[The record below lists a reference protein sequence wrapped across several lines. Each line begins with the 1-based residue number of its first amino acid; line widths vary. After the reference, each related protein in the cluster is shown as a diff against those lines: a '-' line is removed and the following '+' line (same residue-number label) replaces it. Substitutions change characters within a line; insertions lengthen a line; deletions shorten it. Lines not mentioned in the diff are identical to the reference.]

1 MLGRYLINF
10 NLNNI
15 PVHRS
20 DLLIIGGGVAG
31 LTAAVSAGDRL
42 NINILTKGKIKQ
54 SNTWFAQGGIAA
66 AVGQGDST
74 ASHFQDTINV
84 GGELCDKQAV
94 KVLVEEAPAAIE
106 FLEGLGTNF
115 DRQGGRLLFAREG
128 GHSRARVLHAGDG
141 TGSVVAATLGKAAT
155 KLRNLH
161 LSQNCF
167 VIDLL
172 TKNGS
177 CVGAIV
183 FDHDHHQYEAY
194 LAAAT
199 LLATGGLGQLFLAT
213 TNPLLATGDG
223 FAMAIRAKAEMARM
237 EFIQFHPTAF
247 YGHGNPRFLISEAV
261 RGAGAYLR
269 DSEGKR
275 FMVGIHKL
283 SELAPRDIVSREMVK
298 VMRKTGADFVL
309 LDATHIPK
317 ARLEAHFPGIYKYL
331 RTNGY
336 DMAKDLV
343 PVTPVAHYMMGGVKT
358 DLDGRTSLPGLFA
371 SGEVT
376 STGVHGANRLASN
389 SLLEGLVF
397 SRRVIR
403 YILKN
408 GLPGLGADMDWVES
422 SLPDAGTKPNW
433 DSIRASLQKFMWE
446 KVGIIRNE
454 KDLLDAN
461 TRIKEWKSLINSYQY
476 DTSPAWEVEN
486 MVQISEKIVDAA
498 LARTESVGAHFR
510 LS

>member
-10 NLNNI
+10 NLKNI
-15 PVHRS
+15 PVHKS
-20 DLLIIGGGVAG
+20 DLLIIGGGIAG
-31 LTAAVSAGDRL
+31 LTAAVAAGDNL
-42 NINILTKGKIKQ
+42 KINILTKGKIKQ

-74 ASHFQDTINV
+74 DSHFQDTIRV

-94 KVLVEEAPAAIE
+94 RILVEEAAAAID
-106 FLEGLGTNF
+106 FLVDLGAKF
-115 DRQGGRLLFAREG
+115 DSKDGRLLFAREG
-128 GHSRARVLHAGDG
+128 GHSRARVLHIADG
-141 TGSVVAATLGKAAT
+141 TGSAVAATLGKAAT
-155 KLRNLH
+155 NLRHLR

-172 TKNGS
+172 TRGGN

-183 FDHDHHQYEAY
+183 FDHDNNRYEAY
-194 LAAAT
+194 MAAAT

-223 FAMAIRAKAEMARM
+223 FAMAIRAKVKMAGM

-247 YGHGNPRFLISEAV
+247 YGRGNPRFLISEAV
-261 RGAGAYLR
+261 RGEGAYLR
-269 DSEGKR
+269 DNEGRR
-275 FMVGIHKL
+275 FMSGLHEL
-283 SELAPRDIVSREMVK
+283 AELAPRDIVSREIVK
-298 VMRKTGADFVL
+298 VMAKTGADNVL
-309 LDATHIPK
+309 LDATHLQK
-317 ARLEAHFPGIYKYL
+317 AKLETHFPGIYNYL
-331 RTNGY
+331 RENGY

-358 DLDGRTSLPGLFA
+358 DLDGKTSLPGLYA
-371 SGEVT
+371 GGEVT

-403 YILKN
+403 YILKH
-408 GLPGLGADMDWVES
+408 GLPALEMTLDWEEN
-422 SLPDAGTKPNW
+422 SLPAAKEQPNW
-433 DSIRASLQKFMWE
+433 SSIRASLQKLMWG
-446 KVGIIRNE
+446 KVGIIRRE
-454 KDLLDAN
+454 QDLLAAQA
-461 TRIKEWKSLINSYQY
+461 RVQEWKTQINSYQY
-476 DTSPAWEVEN
+476 NTISAWEVEN
-486 MVQISEKIVDAA
+486 MVLIAEQIIDAA

-510 LS
+510 TN